1 MNSRPFEEKD
11 LALVSEWFAGVEWT
25 MPGVE
30 GILPP
35 IGVLVEENSIPLACG
50 WLYTTDSSLAI
61 LAWTASNPEVS
72 DTLQSSAMSALI
84 EEVKRVIALQTGRI
98 KMLMV
103 LSKNKALTEKLKG
116 LGFRAKGGFEQATWI
131 LKD

>member
-1 MNSRPFEEKD
+1 MNSRPFEERD
-11 LALVSEWFAGVEWT
+11 LAHVSGWFAGVEWT

-30 GILPP
+30 GVLPP
-35 IGVLVEENSIPLACG
+35 LGVLVEENDIPLACG

-61 LAWTASNPEVS
+61 LAWTATNSDVS
-72 DTLQSSAMSALI
+72 QRLQSGALD
-84 EEVKRVIALQTGRI
+84 ELVEAVKKAIALQGGRI

-103 LSKNKALTEKLKG
+103 LSKSKALSEKLKA
-116 LGFRAKGGFEQATWI
+116 LGFRTKSGLEQSTWI